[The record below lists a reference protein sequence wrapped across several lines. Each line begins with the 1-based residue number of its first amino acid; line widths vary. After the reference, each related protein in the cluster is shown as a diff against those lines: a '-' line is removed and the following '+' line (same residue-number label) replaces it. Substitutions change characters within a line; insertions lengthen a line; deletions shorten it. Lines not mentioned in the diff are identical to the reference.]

1 MFALASVRNCAAA
14 EAELFSC
21 PDSGDP
27 ESAALFRLLTG
38 LLFIKV
44 T

>member
-1 MFALASVRNCAAA
+1 MLVFANVRIGAAA
-14 EAELFSC
+14 EAELVFC
-21 PDSGDP
+21 PDSGAP
-27 ESAALFRLLTG
+27 EAAALSRLLTG